1 LAYIDL
7 VLLNAPTTSVTKSK
21 VNRQLQDAI
30 TESMSARERKEN
42 GDVLTWIFATASA
55 TFGSTSKQKAALV
68 DKFKVALLGLE
79 ARVMTKSGRSDP
91 RHS

>member
-30 TESMSARERKEN
+30 TQSMSARELKEN
-42 GDVLTWIFATASA
+42 GDVLKWISATASA
-55 TFGSTSKQKAALV
+55 AFGSTSKQKAALV
-68 DKFKVALLGLE
+68 DKFNVALLGLE
-79 ARVMTKSGRSDP
+79 ARVMAKSDSA
-91 RHS
+91 

>member
-1 LAYIDL
+1 MAYIDL

-30 TESMSARERKEN
+30 TQPMSARELKEN
-42 GDVLTWIFATASA
+42 GDVLIWISATASA

-79 ARVMTKSGRSDP
+79 ARVMTQSGRA
-91 RHS
+91 

>member
-7 VLLNAPTTSVTKSK
+7 VLLNAPTASVTKSK

-30 TESMSARERKEN
+30 TQSMSARDLKDN
-42 GDVLTWIFATASA
+42 GDVLTWISATASA
-55 TFGSTSKQKAALV
+55 TFGSTGKQKAALV

-79 ARVMTKSGRSDP
+79 ARVMTKSGRA
-91 RHS
+91 